1 MQITFW
7 GVRGSYPVPG
17 AATVRYGGQ
26 TSCVEARTAG
36 GDCIIVDAG
45 TGMRQLGNKLAREAA
60 GAPGQYHV
68 LLSHVHWDHIQGL
81 PFFSPAYIPGTKI
94 SVYALLTAADELN
107 QVIGGITRHEFFPM
121 PLEAVPAQ
129 FDFQKVEPGVDFVIG
144 AFHVT
149 PIALNHPFG
158 SVGYRIDGDGSSVA
172 YVADTAPFDQVLH
185 KQHFLSGPEPL
196 SSDDKLALS
205 SMREALL
212 ARLRGVDTVIYDT
225 HFLPEEYARMAMH
238 IVENAMLNGEC
249 IRLDGAIR
257 MAPK

>member
-26 TSCVEARTAG
+26 TSCVEARTESG
-36 GDCIIVDAG
+36 ETIIVDAG

-121 PLEAVPAQ
+121 PLEAVPAS
-129 FDFQKVEPGVDFVIG
+129 FDFQKVEPAALGTVRQQVKIQQG
-144 AFHVT
+144 I
-149 PIALNHPFG
+149 PIEKSKEIVKAIKDRKLKVQA
-158 SVGYRIDGDGSSVA
+158 SIQA
-172 YVADTAPFDQVLH
+172 DQVRVVGRA
-185 KQHFLSGPEPL
+185 K
-196 SSDDKLALS
+196 DDLQEVMA
-205 SMREALL
+205 M
-212 ARLRGVDTVIYDT
+212 LRGGDFGVPLQFTNY
-225 HFLPEEYARMAMH
+225 R
-238 IVENAMLNGEC
+238 
-249 IRLDGAIR
+249 
-257 MAPK
+257 